1 MTTGW
6 FKGMQESSR
15 RLDKGLPKEET
26 QRMSE
31 LGWDQRWGRVGEASM
46 CRGRGEHVT
55 FKERK
60 EVQYN

>member
-1 MTTGW
+1 
-6 FKGMQESSR
+6 MQESSR